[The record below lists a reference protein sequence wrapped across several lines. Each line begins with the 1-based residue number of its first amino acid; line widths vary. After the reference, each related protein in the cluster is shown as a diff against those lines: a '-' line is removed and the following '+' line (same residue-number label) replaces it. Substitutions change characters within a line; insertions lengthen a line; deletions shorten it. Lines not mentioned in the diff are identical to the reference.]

1 MKTFFLLSRFMGH
14 CRRMIHCSY
23 GHFNSYC
30 NSKKEL
36 KENKQKDSRELYIL
50 QQAVDDVIFPRIMD
64 ATNVKDAWST
74 LQEEFQ
80 GSNKVC
86 AIKLQS
92 LRWDFELIKMK
103 ESETVKD
110 YYSMIK
116 EIVSQMKTCG
126 KNNLGKKI
134 VEKIL
139 ISIPLRYDVIVTTI
153 KKTKLKFCPPY
164 Q

>member
-1 MKTFFLLSRFMGH
+1 MKTFVLLSRFMGH

-80 GSNKVC
+80 GSNK
-86 AIKLQS
+86 ASQ
-92 LRWDFELIKMK
+92 
-103 ESETVKD
+103 T
-110 YYSMIK
+110 K
-116 EIVSQMKTCG
+116 EIIICVSVMVQ
-126 KNNLGKKI
+126 
-134 VEKIL
+134 
-139 ISIPLRYDVIVTTI
+139 RWIVTPSVDGQMDMVEWGFWVT
-153 KKTKLKFCPPY
+153 
-164 Q
+164 